1 MCLVGAIGST
11 KPGHRSN
18 RVVWRQ
24 WRGAGLCPRRKHAS
38 PPCRRWRAHHLGP
51 SGHALSVSAVRAPG
65 TLVIVTDVDHVRH
78 YRVSHK
84 QIANASTDAI
94 NPAAMPGGLVLVT
107 CYPFDA
113 LQAGG
118 SERYLVFAH
127 PIGTT

>member
-1 MCLVGAIGST
+1 LEVPSQGIDQIVLSGDSGAVLAFAPGENMQAHRAGGGARIIS
-11 KPGHRSN
+11 GHRDTHF
-18 RVVWRQ
+18 RFLQ
-24 WRGAGLCPRRKHAS
+24 Y
-38 PPCRRWRAHHLGP
+38 
-51 SGHALSVSAVRAPG
+51 
-65 TLVIVTDVDHVRH
+65 VRH

>member
-1 MCLVGAIGST
+1 LEVPSQGIDQIVLSGDSGAVLAFAPGENMQAHRAGGGARIIS
-11 KPGHRSN
+11 GHRDTHF
-18 RVVWRQ
+18 RFLQ
-24 WRGAGLCPRRKHAS
+24 Y
-38 PPCRRWRAHHLGP
+38 
-51 SGHALSVSAVRAPG
+51 VRPG